1 MKETP
6 GSDTAHSLNEEV
18 KLHLALL
25 AVFCVLYLDVKLKG
39 RNLPNTYN
47 VKGFIYRESMNEW

>member
-25 AVFCVLYLDVKLKG
+25 AVFLCSIFRCETERQEFTHY
-39 RNLPNTYN
+39 YN
-47 VKGFIYRESMNEW
+47 VKGFIYSESMNEW

>member
-39 RNLPNTYN
+39 RNLPITIML
-47 VKGFIYRESMNEW
+47 KGLYIVRV

>member
-39 RNLPNTYN
+39 RNLPNTIML
-47 VKGFIYRESMNEW
+47 KGLYIGESMNEW